1 MDSLRSAH
9 VEWTGS
15 GLQFRG
21 RGTNPDTPIIELD
34 GDAVSGPSPMQVL
47 LLAAATCAGI
57 DVVLILEKMRV
68 KINGFSID
76 ATGERVE
83 DPPKRFRA
91 LKLVFKLAG
100 DGLDRAKAE
109 RAVQLSVEKYCS
121 VIHTLAPDVQLDYEI
136 ELA

>member
-9 VEWTGS
+9 LEWTGR
-15 GLQFRG
+15 GLHFRG
-21 RGTNPDTPIIELD
+21 RGTNPDTPLIDLD
-34 GDAVSGPSPMQVL
+34 GDGGSGPSPMHVL
-47 LLAAATCAGI
+47 LLAAAACAGI
-57 DVVLILEKMRV
+57 DVVMILGKMRV
-68 KINGFSID
+68 KIDGFSID
-76 ATGERVE
+76 ATGERVA

-91 LKLVFKLAG
+91 IKLVFKLAG

-121 VIHTLAPDVQLDYEI
+121 VIHTLAPDVRLDYEI